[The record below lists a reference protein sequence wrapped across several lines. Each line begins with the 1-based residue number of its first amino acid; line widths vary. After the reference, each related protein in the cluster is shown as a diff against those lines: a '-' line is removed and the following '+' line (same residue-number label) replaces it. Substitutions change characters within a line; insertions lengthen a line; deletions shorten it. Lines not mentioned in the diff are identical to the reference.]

1 MLETKNQTEN
11 SFIYVEF
18 DKELSGIE
26 KEFEERLW
34 ELYDRRKKQNY
45 HNSNFAKSFFKKL
58 TF

>member
-18 DKELSGIE
+18 DKELSWIE

-45 HNSNFAKSFFKKL
+45 HNSNFAKSP
-58 TF
+58 